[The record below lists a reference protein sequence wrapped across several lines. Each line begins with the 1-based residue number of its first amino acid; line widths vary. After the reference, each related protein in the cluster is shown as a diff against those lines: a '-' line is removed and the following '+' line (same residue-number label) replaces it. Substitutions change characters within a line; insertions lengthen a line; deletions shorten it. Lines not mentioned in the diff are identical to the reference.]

1 MKPDFRKT
9 MIWLHTYSGL
19 VIGWLIFVIWVT
31 GTLSYYNDELTQWM
45 KPELGTHAPSQQL
58 INQSLTQLKER
69 APNAKQ
75 WNISL
80 PNERSNA
87 LTLSWTNSLE
97 RRAKRHSVILNSDSL
112 QSIEPRETQGGNFF
126 RVFHY
131 TLNLRQFGGR
141 YIAGVVAMMMLVAVF
156 TGIFTH
162 RRFFRDFFTLR
173 FKSTLRALTDLHA
186 IAGVITIPFCFVLS
200 FSALAIYISM
210 YSPWSMNHHF
220 DKGLRTIDR
229 QISTR
234 LSIVSPTNES
244 VSPIESFDHIAK
256 KITEVWPEANAIGRI
271 SYRLPSDANGR
282 IIVTRQHSQS
292 LSNKSESIAFYP
304 HSGEIVEQQAP
315 EQFARMFRRVFYGLH
330 EARFA
335 SAPLRALLFFMG
347 VASSFLIASGLIMW
361 LNKRLEKV
369 KKRHIGH
376 TLVERLNVSTI
387 MGLTIAIAGYFYANR
402 LISVEMIERSTAEID
417 VFFGTWL
424 GAIFYSLAR
433 PIKKAWSELLLIAAA
448 GYSLLPLLD
457 LLINKDW
464 IMNALKHQNLI
475 YISVEAVFAITGI
488 ICWLFYKSIARSN
501 VYDK

>member
-19 VIGWLIFVIWVT
+19 IIGWLIFVIWVT

-45 KPELGTHAPSQQL
+45 KPELGTHEPRHQL
-58 INQSLTQLKER
+58 INHSLSKLKER
-69 APNAKQ
+69 APHAKQ

-80 PNERSNA
+80 PSDRDN
-87 LTLSWTNSLE
+87 TLRISWSDSLE
-97 RRAKRHSVILNSDSL
+97 RRAKRHSITLDSKTL
-112 QSIEPRETQGGNFF
+112 TTIEPRETQGGNFF

-173 FKSTLRALTDLHA
+173 FKSKLKALTDLHA

-234 LSIVSPTNES
+234 LSSISPINES
-244 VSPIESFDHIAK
+244 VSPIENFDHIAQK
-256 KITEVWPEANAIGRI
+256 LINRWPEAQAISRI
-271 SYRLPSDANGR
+271 SYQYPSDASGR
-282 IIVTRQHSQS
+282 IVVTRRHSQS
-292 LSNKSESIAFYP
+292 LSNKSESIAFSP
-304 HSGEIVEQQAP
+304 HSGEIIEQQAP

-335 SAPLRALLFFMG
+335 SPPLRALLFFMG

-369 KKRHIGH
+369 KKRHFGH

-402 LISVEMIERSTAEID
+402 LIPIEMIERSNVEIN
-417 VFFGTWL
+417 VFFATWL
-424 GAIFYSLAR
+424 AAICYSLTR
-433 PIKKAWSELLLIAAA
+433 PISNAWSELLLIAAA
-448 GYSLLPLLD
+448 GYSLLPVLD
-457 LLINKDW
+457 IFINKDW
-464 IMNALKHQNLI
+464 IINALRHQNLI
-475 YISVEAVFAITGI
+475 YISVEIAFVITGI

-501 VYDK
+501 THDQ